1 MIAYIKG
8 VVTAIN
14 EESIVIEANKIGYEI
29 VCPDPFY
36 YQRFMQK
43 ELLIHTY
50 FHVRDD
56 AQMLYG
62 FKEEDEKFLFMKLIS
77 VSGIGPKSAIS
88 ILSAIHV
95 PDFIAAVENEDEKFL
110 TQFPGVGKKTARQI
124 ILDLKGKLSGFLT
137 VQQQEKV
144 HKQPANESF
153 NEAKEAL
160 LALGYTDRE
169 IAQIM
174 PQLARK
180 QNMETDEMVRQALQ
194 LLMKN

>member
-180 QNMETDEMVRQALQ
+180 QDVETDEMVRQALQ

>member
-8 VVTAIN
+8 IVTAIN
-14 EESIVIEANKIGYEI
+14 EEAIVVEANNIGYEI

-36 YQRFMQK
+36 YQRFLQK
-43 ELLIHTY
+43 ELLVHTY

-56 AQMLYG
+56 AQVLYG

-110 TQFPGVGKKTARQI
+110 TKFPGVGKKTARQI

-137 VQQQEKV
+137 VQQQEKMQ
-144 HKQPANESF
+144 KQLPSETFS
-153 NEAKEAL
+153 EAKEAL
-160 LALGYTDRE
+160 LALGYTQRE
-169 IAQIM
+169 ITQIT
-174 PQLARK
+174 PQLAEK
-180 QNMETDEMVRQALQ
+180 QWTETDEIVRHALQ

>member
-8 VVTAIN
+8 TVTSIN
-14 EESIVIEANKIGYEI
+14 EEAIIVEANNIGYEI

-36 YQRFMQK
+36 YQRFIQQ
-43 ELLIHTY
+43 ELLVHTY

-56 AQMLYG
+56 AQILYG

-110 TQFPGVGKKTARQI
+110 TQFPGIGKKTARQI
-124 ILDLKGKLSGFLT
+124 ILDLKGKLSGLLT
-137 VQQQEKV
+137 VQQQEKME
-144 HKQPANESF
+144 KQIPNEVF
-153 NEAKEAL
+153 GEAKEAL
-160 LALGYTDRE
+160 LALGYTERE
-169 IAQIM
+169 IAQIT
-174 PQLARK
+174 PELHEK
-180 QNMETDEMVRQALQ
+180 EWTETDEIVRHALQ

>member
-180 QNMETDEMVRQALQ
+180 QDEETDEMVRQALQ